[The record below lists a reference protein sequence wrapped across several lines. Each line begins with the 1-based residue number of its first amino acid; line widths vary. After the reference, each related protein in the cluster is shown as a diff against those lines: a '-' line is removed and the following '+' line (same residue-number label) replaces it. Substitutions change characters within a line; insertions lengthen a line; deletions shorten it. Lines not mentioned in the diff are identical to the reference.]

1 MERRNFLAGIAAM
14 EMAAS
19 ESDSVYIPDR
29 HKVTDPKVLTAFMQE
44 FAFADLITAV
54 SGIRVTHIPVVFEP
68 VEGKHGKIIG
78 HVSKA
83 NPQHETFTGTHDA
96 VIVFHGPHSY
106 ISPNWY
112 KSPGP
117 AVPTWN
123 FAAVHASGKPKSV
136 TDDAQVAKLLEHLVA
151 KFESYQGTGWDLAKL
166 PESYK
171 KGLRQGIVAFEMEIE
186 NLEGKFK
193 LGLERSAADRA
204 GVLEALK
211 TAKQERTLFELTKER
226 AG

>member
-1 MERRNFLAGIAAM
+1 MERRNFIAGIAAL
-14 EMAAS
+14 ELAEAA
-19 ESDSVYIPDR
+19 DTAYIPDR
-29 HKVTDPKVLTAFMQE
+29 HKVTDARVLADFMRE
-44 FAFADLITAV
+44 FAFADLITA
-54 SGIRVTHIPVVFEP
+54 SPKIRVTHIPVMFEQ
-68 VEGKHGKIIG
+68 EGTTGKIYG
-78 HVSKA
+78 HVAKA
-83 NPQHETFTGTHDA
+83 NPQQETFTGSNEA
-96 VIVFHGPHSY
+96 VIVFHGPHAY

-112 KSPGP
+112 RSPGP

-123 FAAVHASGKPKSV
+123 FAVVHASGKPRAI
-136 TDDAQVAKLLEHLVA
+136 TDDAQVTTLLDRLVA

-171 KGLRQGIVAFEMEIE
+171 KGMRQGIVAFEMEIE
-186 NLEGKFK
+186 ALEGKFK

-211 TAKQERTLFELTKER
+211 TAKAERSLYELTKER

>member
-1 MERRNFLAGIAAM
+1 
-14 EMAAS
+14 
-19 ESDSVYIPDR
+19 
-29 HKVTDPKVLTAFMQE
+29 
-44 FAFADLITAV
+44 V

-123 FAAVHASGKPKSV
+123 FAAVPRQREAQIV
-136 TDDAQVAKLLEHLVA
+136 TDDVQSPSCWSISWQSSSRIRDRLG
-151 KFESYQGTGWDLAKL
+151 S
-166 PESYK
+166 
-171 KGLRQGIVAFEMEIE
+171 RQA
-186 NLEGKFK
+186 
-193 LGLERSAADRA
+193 A
-204 GVLEALK
+204 GVV
-211 TAKQERTLFELTKER
+211 
-226 AG
+226 